1 MSSDPQN
8 FSEARARL
16 EEIVDQVRAKDVSLE
31 RSLDLFDEAIKLG
44 NNCFE
49 LIDRVDFS
57 QTEAAADEAAD
68 SPSASEAESTAP
80 GDDED
85 TIVDDGMSEEDSEEG
100 SQL

>member
-57 QTEAAADEAAD
+57 QTEAASDEAAD
-68 SPSASEAESTAP
+68 FPSPSEAESTAP